1 VGARLWTPSTLTP
14 VVDGGG
20 GEGTMARGGGVACI
34 TPGEGEGA
42 RPSRRRGGAAICT
55 IGDWGVSRGG
65 KTRQNRAPHAAVDAY
80 ATVLISSRDRRGT
93 LLNL

>member
-1 VGARLWTPSTLTP
+1 MGAEARAPWH
-14 VVDGGG
+14 
-20 GEGTMARGGGVACI
+20 RGGGVACI